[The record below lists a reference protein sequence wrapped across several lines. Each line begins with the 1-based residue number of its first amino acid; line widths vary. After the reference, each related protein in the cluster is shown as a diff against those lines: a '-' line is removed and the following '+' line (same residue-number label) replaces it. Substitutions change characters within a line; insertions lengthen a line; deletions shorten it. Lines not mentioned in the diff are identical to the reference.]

1 MEDFKKDSLLEN
13 YNRITRAK
21 NNRLDE
27 AGMFLGNG
35 FEKPKV
41 HETID
46 SAYDRIMNMAEQI
59 GHEKMLEELVR
70 SLDDQVAMT
79 AIEYIERQYDMG
91 GDGKN
96 DSGGYGVDPYDTPY
110 TGKGL

>member
-21 NNRLDE
+21 NSRLNE

-41 HETID
+41 RETID
-46 SAYDRIMNMAEQI
+46 SAYDRIMGMAEQI

-70 SLDDQVAMT
+70 SLDEQVAMES
-79 AIEYIERQYDMG
+79 IEYIERQYDMG
-91 GDGKN
+91 R
-96 DSGGYGVDPYDTPY
+96 
-110 TGKGL
+110 